1 MRKIL
6 RSGQKNHMQV
16 LVSRGQI
23 SKQMRG
29 SLIGQRERTQKCINR
44 RLLQPPTEQREIP
57 QRKRDIPRTLRNP
70 RSTTLEHHH
79 HHSQS
84 SPAIIQLCTS
94 NSSVTLHPTLSSS
107 TPPSS
112 ILRHFDVRKGYRRHF
127 KLCSLLR
134 TLLNYPNP
142 CSASRH
148 QYCTS
153 IRVIIYTHYD
163 SEPVNH

>member
-6 RSGQKNHMQV
+6 RSRQKNHMQV

-44 RLLQPPTEQREIP
+44 RLLQPPTEQIP
-57 QRKRDIPRTLRNP
+57 QKDRQTLSRTPRNP
-70 RSTTLEHHH
+70 RSATLEHHH

-107 TPPSS
+107 THQALYCVTLTYENVTSSCAHSFAHYSIILTPALLVGTSIVLVYVLLS
-112 ILRHFDVRKGYRRHF
+112 ILTTKV
-127 KLCSLLR
+127 S
-134 TLLNYPNP
+134 P
-142 CSASRH
+142 
-148 QYCTS
+148 
-153 IRVIIYTHYD
+153 
-163 SEPVNH
+163 

>member
-44 RLLQPPTEQREIP
+44 RLLQPPTEQRYPREKKKDRQTPPELPEIP
-57 QRKRDIPRTLRNP
+57 DPQLLSTIITTPRV
-70 RSTTLEHHH
+70 HQ
-79 HHSQS
+79 QS
-84 SPAIIQLCTS
+84 SNFAPATHQS
-94 NSSVTLHPTLSSS
+94 P
-107 TPPSS
+107 
-112 ILRHFDVRKGYRRHF
+112 F
-127 KLCSLLR
+127 
-134 TLLNYPNP
+134 TLLYHPP
-142 CSASRH
+142 HHPALYCVTASCAH
-148 QYCTS
+148 SFAHYSIILTPALLVGTS
-153 IRVIIYTHYD
+153 IHVIIYTHYK